1 MANLFKLLNLI
12 NELEKQEKAGIYNSG
27 INGQI
32 PGTQPRKRRDFSKE
46 KSFYLKI
53 TDPKGLVFGG
63 NVKAISSY
71 NSAGD
76 FDVLAYHTNFISIIK
91 NKLILHLPDK
101 TKKNIPLNVGI
112 LRCYNNIVDIY
123 LGIEVI

>member
-1 MANLFKLLNLI
+1 MPNLFKVLNLI
-12 NELEKQEKAGIYNSG
+12 NELEKQEKAGLSTTG
-27 INGQI
+27 VTSQI
-32 PGTQPRKRRDFSKE
+32 PGTQPRKNRDFSKE
-46 KSFYLKI
+46 KEFYLKV
-53 TDPKGLVFGG
+53 TNPEGLVFGG
-63 NVKAISSY
+63 NVKAISSS

-91 NKLILHLPDK
+91 NKLVLHLPDK
-101 TKKNIPLNVGI
+101 TEKEIPLDTGI